1 MYIPDLPGKK
11 AHLKMAPLHRIST
24 LDVEEA
30 PPDYARESAV
40 LVLLFPSSTDNILDW
55 EVLFIKRN
63 TYEGVHS
70 GQIAFPG
77 GKCEKD
83 DKDYV
88 DTACR
93 ESHEE
98 LALDRDKIEIVGLL
112 SRLYVPPSN
121 FTIYPVLAYAACEM
135 ELIPDHRE
143 VVEYRKIPLRLFDP
157 SLSETIKIRIGRDEF
172 VNAPGYTIGDY
183 FIWGATA
190 MILSELYQV
199 VAEARLTISRNNP

>member
-11 AHLKMAPLHRIST
+11 AHLKMAPLHRLST
-24 LDVEEA
+24 LKIEEA
-30 PPDYARESAV
+30 PPENSRESAV
-40 LVLLFPSSTDNILDW
+40 LVLLFPASSENILDW
-55 EVLFIKRN
+55 EVLVIKRN
-63 TYEGVHS
+63 IYDGVHS

-77 GKCEKD
+77 GKCED
-83 DKDYV
+83 IDKDYA

-98 LALDRDKIEIVGLL
+98 LSLDRDKIEIVGLL

-121 FTIYPVLAYAACEM
+121 FTIYPVLAYASCEM

-143 VVEYRKIPLRLFDP
+143 VVEYRKIPLKLFDP
-157 SLSETIKIRIGRDEF
+157 TLSEIFKIRIGREEY

-199 VAEARLTISRNNP
+199 AAEARLTISRNNP

>member
-11 AHLKMAPLHRIST
+11 AHLKLAPVHRLST
-24 LDVEEA
+24 LKIEEA
-30 PPDYARESAV
+30 PPGHAIESAV
-40 LVLLFPSSTDNILDW
+40 LVLLFPSSSDNILDW
-55 EVLFIKRN
+55 EVLVIKRN
-63 TYEGVHS
+63 TYDGVHS

-77 GKCEKD
+77 GKCED
-83 DKDYV
+83 EDKDYA

-98 LALDRDKIEIVGLL
+98 LTIDRDKIKIVGLL

-121 FTIYPVLAYAACEM
+121 FTIYPVLAYAIDEM
-135 ELIPDHRE
+135 ELTPDTRE
-143 VVEYRKIPLRLFDP
+143 VVEFRKIPLKLFDP
-157 SLSETIKIRIGRDEF
+157 TLSETFKIRIGREEYVD
-172 VNAPGYTIGDY
+172 APGYTIGDY

-199 VAEARLTISRNNP
+199 VEEARLTISRNSP

>member
-11 AHLKMAPLHRIST
+11 AHLRMAPVHRVST
-24 LDVEEA
+24 LDNEEA
-30 PPDYARESAV
+30 PPDHARESAV
-40 LVLLFPSSTDNILDW
+40 LVLLFPSSSYNILDW
-55 EVLFIKRN
+55 EVLLIRRN
-63 TYEGVHS
+63 TYDGVHS

-77 GKCEKD
+77 GKCED
-83 DKDYV
+83 EDKDYA

-121 FTIYPVLAYAACEM
+121 FTIYPVLAYAIGEM
-135 ELIPDHRE
+135 ELIPDTRE
-143 VVEYRKIPLRLFDP
+143 VVEYRKTPLRLFDP
-157 SLSETIKIRIGRDEF
+157 SLSETIRIQIDSDEF
-172 VNAPGYTIGDY
+172 VEAPGYTVGDY

-199 VAEARLTISRNNP
+199 VVEARLTISRNNP